1 MMFFQK
7 SKPFLTLLLFVTFLA
22 NCSPTLQDR
31 LRIYNSALK
40 YFKKGNEALSR
51 GIYHDAVVNYRKA
64 VQIDPSSAEFHYN
77 LGLAYY
83 HAELYVE
90 AKTAFK
96 RSLQFAKK
104 APETY
109 YNLALAHYQLGEDTD
124 AHEAYQNYQNLMQ
137 TQATKQGITP
147 QQALPNPQQQGIA
160 TQATQQK

>member
-1 MMFFQK
+1 MFDQK
-7 SKPFLTLLLFVTFLA
+7 FNAVFILILLTTFLA

-51 GIYHDAVVNYRKA
+51 EIYHDAVVNYRKA
-64 VQIDPSSAEFHYN
+64 IQIDPSSAEFHYN

-83 HAELYVE
+83 HAELYVD
-90 AKTAFK
+90 AKKSFK

-104 APETY
+104 SPETY

-124 AHEAYQNYQNLMQ
+124 AHEAYQSYQNLMQ
-137 TQATKQGITP
+137 PRQAKVPDAIKQGMIP
-147 QQALPNPQQQGIA
+147 GVNQQPLP
-160 TQATQQK
+160 KK